1 MRPGQKNERA
11 HQAYARTRQHNRQ
24 SNANINFVPLVPH
37 TETSTSVRKTDN
49 KTATFGQR
57 RNAPARGSSH
67 TTTPHAAAKG
77 DKGGFEMSWVPSST
91 KDTSRDRGSRKDRST
106 RKGVEVFGAGME
118 RGGGDGDGT
127 AVLSENERT
136 GRKQRRKG
144 MRSGSKNVF
153 RQLG

>member
-1 MRPGQKNERA
+1 
-11 HQAYARTRQHNRQ
+11 
-24 SNANINFVPLVPH
+24 
-37 TETSTSVRKTDN
+37 
-49 KTATFGQR
+49 
-57 RNAPARGSSH
+57 
-67 TTTPHAAAKG
+67 
-77 DKGGFEMSWVPSST
+77 MSWVPSST

-127 AVLSENERT
+127 AVLSENERA